1 MERQK
6 GSGIATFLSILY
18 VAAALALL
26 LGVCG
31 WCYPEFSQ
39 RAKEVLRGW
48 ENGQVR
54 QAFST
59 LAEGLEAGEPVK
71 ETLSESI
78 EVLLGEEN

>member
-6 GSGIATFLSILY
+6 GSNLATFLSLLY
-18 VAAALALL
+18 VAAALVLL

-39 RAKEVLRGW
+39 RAKEVLGGW

-71 ETLSESI
+71 ETLSQSF